1 MFETTVHKYRKIRK
15 NSMEKIE
22 TDWRMDTISG
32 KRQRV
37 IGINNSVCDSIGV
50 TPAQAL

>member
-22 TDWRMDTISG
+22 TDWRNGHYLVKDN
-32 KRQRV
+32 V
-37 IGINNSVCDSIGV
+37 
-50 TPAQAL
+50 L